1 MAGRLRDAAADEL
14 EETHEINVTP
24 FIDVILVLLII
35 FMVAAPLS
43 TVDVPVDLPG
53 STAAPSARP
62 KDPVYLT
69 LDRDLTLS
77 LAETAVARD
86 RLAAELDRVTGG
98 DRETRVYLRADAA
111 VPYGD
116 LMAVMDLLRG
126 AAYLKVAL
134 VGIEALPGATPAA
147 PAGMAAGTPG
157 DAAPR

>member
-1 MAGRLRDAAADEL
+1 MSEPIALAVIGGTGIYKLARNRKGAVTATRIADQK
-14 EETHEINVTP
+14 
-24 FIDVILVLLII
+24 
-35 FMVAAPLS
+35 

-69 LDRDLTLS
+69 LGRDLTLS

-134 VGIEALPGATPAA
+134 VGIEALPGTTPATA
-147 PAGMAAGTPG
+147 AGMAAGTPG
-157 DAAPR
+157 DAVR